1 LQHLAFPTRVRHRGQ
16 ASDRRAGSV
25 KPADSIVF
33 VVDDDASMREALAG
47 LIRSVGFRVETFEQA
62 EDFLEQRRPDTAACL
77 VLDVRLR
84 GLGGLD
90 LQRMLAARGDHI
102 PIIFI
107 TAHGD
112 IPMSVRAMKA
122 GAVEFLPKPF
132 REQELLDAIGQ
143 ALERDEAGR
152 RRRAELG
159 DLRERYA
166 LLTARERQVAG
177 EIAGGA
183 LNKQVAH
190 DLGVSE
196 MTVKVYRRHIMEKM
210 QARSLAQLVMMVAKL
225 S

>member
-1 LQHLAFPTRVRHRGQ
+1 M
-16 ASDRRAGSV
+16 
-25 KPADSIVF
+25 KPPDPIVF
-33 VVDDDASMREALAG
+33 VVDDDASLREALAG
-47 LIRSVGFRVETFEQA
+47 LIRSVGFRVETFAQA
-62 EDFLEQRRPDTAACL
+62 EDFVEHARPDTAACL

-90 LQRMLAARGDHI
+90 LQRILAEKGDHI

-143 ALERDEAGR
+143 ALDRDEAAR

-159 DLRERYA
+159 GLRERFA
-166 LLTARERQVAG
+166 LLTARERQVAAQ
-177 EIAGGA
+177 IAGGA
-183 LNKQVAH
+183 LNKQVAG

-196 MTVKVYRRHIMEKM
+196 FTVKVYRRHIMEKM
-210 QARSLAQLVMMVAKL
+210 QARSLAQLIMMVTKL
-225 S
+225 A